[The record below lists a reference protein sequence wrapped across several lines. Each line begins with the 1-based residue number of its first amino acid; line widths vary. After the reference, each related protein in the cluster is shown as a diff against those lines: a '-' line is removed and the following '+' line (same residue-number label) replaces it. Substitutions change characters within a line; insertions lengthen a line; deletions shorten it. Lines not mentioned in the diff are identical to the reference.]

1 LAREHAN
8 AAAHA
13 LENLSLKESK
23 ESAENALGSLE
34 QAERGL
40 ELDDAV
46 RDSFPALRSALR
58 DAEDF
63 ASRALE
69 RRRAE
74 TESRAKGALEQ
85 AAGAERELSERAE
98 RLSSGGDKKRFSA
111 PRDQM
116 EQLERASS
124 VMKEAAQELGG
135 GHGERGVELQREA
148 QGLLEKARM
157 GHTGD
162 AEESPQREPNS
173 SRSDDSEQKGEGGDA
188 IATGGPVPGPD
199 DRARAEEFRRRVL
212 MGLGRERGERL
223 SPAIKRYTEG
233 LLK

>member
-1 LAREHAN
+1 
-8 AAAHA
+8 
-13 LENLSLKESK
+13 
-23 ESAENALGSLE
+23 
-34 QAERGL
+34 
-40 ELDDAV
+40 
-46 RDSFPALRSALR
+46 
-58 DAEDF
+58 
-63 ASRALE
+63 
-69 RRRAE
+69 
-74 TESRAKGALEQ
+74 
-85 AAGAERELSERAE
+85 
-98 RLSSGGDKKRFSA
+98 
-111 PRDQM
+111 
-116 EQLERASS
+116 
-124 VMKEAAQELGG
+124 MKEAAQELGG

-157 GHTGD
+157 GHTSD

-173 SRSDDSEQKGEGGDA
+173 SRSDDSEKKGEGGDA